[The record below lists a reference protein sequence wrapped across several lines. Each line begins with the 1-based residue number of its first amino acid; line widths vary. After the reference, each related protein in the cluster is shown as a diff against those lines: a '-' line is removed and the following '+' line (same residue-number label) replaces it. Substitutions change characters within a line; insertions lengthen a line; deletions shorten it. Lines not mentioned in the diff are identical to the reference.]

1 MVLMHRKGIEMSEP
15 RVPWNLSEV
24 LVVHLF
30 RLLAGAFLV
39 RVIYPGWFATQTV
52 VEITDRLVVCFLV
65 WLAVYRHGSSLSA
78 WGLPGRRLIASGAAG
93 VGAGGFLLA
102 VSIFSERIYTTVFY
116 LTPSQHPLMLAVAGA
131 SSWRELALPLFLAG
145 LAAPVA
151 EEVLY
156 RLFTFSALKV
166 RYGLWAG
173 ALGSAAVFALFHFN
187 AYWLAELMV
196 VGTGLALLYHFTGSL
211 LAAIVAHS
219 VINTTKIIMLYL
231 NLSLI

>member
-1 MVLMHRKGIEMSEP
+1 LFNMK
-15 RVPWNLSEV
+15 VPWNLGEV
-24 LVVHLF
+24 LAVHLF
-30 RLLAGAFLV
+30 RLIAGAFLV
-39 RVIYPGWFATQTV
+39 RIVYPSWFATQTV
-52 VEITDRLVVCFLV
+52 VEITDRLVMISLV
-65 WLAVYRHGSSLSA
+65 WLVAHRHGTALSS
-78 WGLPGRRLIASGAAG
+78 WGLPGRRLIASSAAG
-93 VGAGGFLLA
+93 VAAGAVLLA
-102 VSIFSERIYTTVFY
+102 VSIFSERVYTTVFF
-116 LTPSQHPLMLAVAGA
+116 LTPSQHPLMAQVAGA

-173 ALGSAAVFALFHFN
+173 ALGSAAIFALFHFN
-187 AYWLAELMV
+187 VYWLAELMV

-211 LAAIVAHS
+211 LSAIIAHS
-219 VINTTKIIMLYL
+219 VINTTKIIMLFL